1 MNEESSYRG
10 PSETRHR
17 SGANVRLIVRAVM
30 FSAGA
35 SIALVV
41 SGVALLAASVLPLT
55 SSASP
60 SPTTIVVSH
69 NATWGATLV
78 LKNGDTLYRLSA
90 DSRDHSDCTGTC
102 ATIWIPVL
110 LAPGQKVPIGVGVR
124 GLGSFTRSNDT
135 HQVTID
141 GLPLYRF
148 TGDKS
153 AGQVTGNVK
162 DTWGHWWSINPSHPT
177 IAPMKL
183 KTGGSSGSGGT
194 TTTSPPTTTPPP
206 STPPPTTTTTAPPG
220 GGIAY

>member
-1 MNEESSYRG
+1 MNAGLSQRK
-10 PSETRHR
+10 R
-17 SGANVRLIVRAVM
+17 SKERRSKGASLALIGKATL
-30 FSAGA
+30 FSTGA
-35 SIALVV
+35 SIALVA
-41 SGVALLAASVLPLT
+41 SGVALLSASVLPLT
-55 SSASP
+55 SSAAP
-60 SPTTIVVSH
+60 SPITIVVSH
-69 NATWGATLV
+69 NATWGATLA

-110 LAPGQKVPIGVGVR
+110 LAPGQKAPVGVGVR

-135 HQVTID
+135 RQVTID

-148 TGDKS
+148 TGDKG

-177 IAPMKL
+177 TPPTKI
-183 KTGGSSGSGGT
+183 KTGGSGGSGGT
-194 TTTSPPTTTPPP
+194 TTTSPPTT
-206 STPPPTTTTTAPPG
+206 TPPPTTTTTAPPG

>member
-1 MNEESSYRG
+1 MSEKYSYRG
-10 PSETRHR
+10 PSEERHR
-17 SGANVRLIVRAVM
+17 SGTSVGLIVRAAV

-35 SIALVV
+35 SIALVI

-69 NATWGATLV
+69 NAIWGATLV

-90 DSRDHSDCTGTC
+90 DSRDHSKCTGMC

-110 LAPGQKVPIGVGVR
+110 LAPGQKVPVGIGVR
-124 GLGSFTRSNDT
+124 GLGSFTRLNDT
-135 HQVTID
+135 RQVTID

-153 AGQVTGNVK
+153 AGDVTGNVK
-162 DTWGHWWSINPSHPT
+162 DTWGRWWSINPSHPT
-177 IAPMKL
+177 TPPMKIDA
-183 KTGGSSGSGGT
+183 GGSSGSGGT

-206 STPPPTTTTTAPPG
+206 TTTTTAPPG